1 VQSPAGK
8 TCRVELS
15 YVGPDG
21 GALSNDGGQ
30 LAQEFVLAPG
40 VASSLD
46 FQTSSNS
53 QTTFARPVIRQLGT
67 PGASPHCGIVTS
79 AELMDSGVGP
89 RLLSRHPRG
98 GHPLPLL
105 HPRLRSSGATRTGPR
120 QGVWLARGEP
130 YLRFCDWLGR
140 NALRSSC
147 FASGLSAGPAM
158 NREARGSRSCRPPI
172 AWMTARSRS
181 PGAARAWPRGYEA
194 CR

>member
-79 AELMDSGVGP
+79 AELMDSGVGSTTSVAP
-89 RLLSRHPRG
+89 PAWW
-98 GHPLPLL
+98 PPT
-105 HPRLRSSGATRTGPR
+105 PVTT
-120 QGVWLARGEP
+120 
-130 YLRFCDWLGR
+130 
-140 NALRSSC
+140 
-147 FASGLSAGPAM
+147 SA
-158 NREARGSRSCRPPI
+158 
-172 AWMTARSRS
+172 
-181 PGAARAWPRGYEA
+181 AAQ
-194 CR
+194 